1 MNYKAII
8 KEAWALTQEN
18 RKLIWYFAFIPA
30 VLESLVSMVY
40 MTYQVSAFW
49 TSEYLRPAAK
59 NAPHA
64 IELVFKAIGRI
75 FHLNVGLGVFLVIS
89 AAIVII
95 LYLLLPVFSEGALI
109 QLIAKLR
116 GGHKVTMVEGV
127 NFGFTRF
134 LQLFEYNTLI
144 KTFGLVGILT
154 EASFAFRNLGPEVFG
169 FFVWIFI
176 LFIVVGFFLTLC
188 FTYAQF
194 FIIIDKIP
202 VFTSMMKSSALVFK
216 QWQHTLFMFFLMFL
230 ISLRIIFN
238 LLVVLLIPFIIA
250 GSVAF
255 FATFTLTWLG
265 IIVGVLLG
273 TVALYFA
280 SYFLGVLHV
289 FSNAV
294 WTFTFLDLSSK
305 PDDDLRSLSQG

>member
-1 MNYKAII
+1 MKYKEII
-8 KEAWALTQEN
+8 SEAWALTQEN
-18 RKLIWYFAFIPA
+18 RKLIWYFAFVPA
-30 VLESLVSMVY
+30 LLESLVSMVY

-59 NAPHA
+59 NAPETL
-64 IELVFKAIGRI
+64 ELVFKSVGRI
-75 FHLNVGLGVFLVIS
+75 FNLNAGLGVFLVIS

-127 NFGFTRF
+127 GFGFTRF
-134 LQLFEYNTLI
+134 LQLFEYHLVI
-144 KTFGLVGILT
+144 KTFSWIGILT
-154 EASFAFRNLGPEVFG
+154 EASFAFRNLGPDVFS

-176 LFIVVGFFLTLC
+176 LFIVVGFLLTLC

-194 FIIIDKIP
+194 FIVIDKMP
-202 VFTSMMKSSALVFK
+202 VFTSMVKSSGLVFK

-230 ISLRIIFN
+230 ISIRIIFN

-273 TVALYFA
+273 SVALYFA

-305 PDDDLRSLSQG
+305 EEEDLRSLSQG

>member
-1 MNYKAII
+1 MVFCIHSCRFGII
-8 KEAWALTQEN
+8 GKYGLYD
-18 RKLIWYFAFIPA
+18 LSSFC
-30 VLESLVSMVY
+30 
-40 MTYQVSAFW
+40 FW

-176 LFIVVGFFLTLC
+176 LFIVVGF
-188 FTYAQF
+188 
-194 FIIIDKIP
+194 
-202 VFTSMMKSSALVFK
+202 S
-216 QWQHTLFMFFLMFL
+216 
-230 ISLRIIFN
+230 
-238 LLVVLLIPFIIA
+238 
-250 GSVAF
+250 
-255 FATFTLTWLG
+255 
-265 IIVGVLLG
+265 
-273 TVALYFA
+273 
-280 SYFLGVLHV
+280 
-289 FSNAV
+289 
-294 WTFTFLDLSSK
+294 
-305 PDDDLRSLSQG
+305 